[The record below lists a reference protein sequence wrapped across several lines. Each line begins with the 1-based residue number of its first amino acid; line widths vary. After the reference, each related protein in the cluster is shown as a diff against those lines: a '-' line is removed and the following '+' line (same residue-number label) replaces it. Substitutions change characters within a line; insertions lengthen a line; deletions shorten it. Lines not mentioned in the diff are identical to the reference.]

1 MFNFPKKKTEVS
13 TEVLIKFIWVSSFLA
28 MIFALPPLAL
38 FLGIYFLTGE
48 LIIGAVI
55 GFGLHFV
62 ILAFS
67 GRISKQNTLPLEL
80 GSIYWHFLDIL
91 WVYLFLFLLF
101 IR

>member
-13 TEVLIKFIWVSSFLA
+13 TEVLVKFIWVSSFLA
-28 MIFALPPLAL
+28 MIFALPPLAV

-67 GRISKQNTLPLEL
+67 GRISRVITKLV
-80 GSIYWHFLDIL
+80 S
-91 WVYLFLFLLF
+91 
-101 IR
+101 

>member
-13 TEVLIKFIWVSSFLA
+13 TEVLVKFIWVSSFLA
-28 MIFALPPLAL
+28 MIFALPPLAV

-67 GRISKQNTLPLEL
+67 GRISKVITKLV
-80 GSIYWHFLDIL
+80 S
-91 WVYLFLFLLF
+91 
-101 IR
+101 

>member
-28 MIFALPPLAL
+28 MIFALPPLAV

-67 GRISKQNTLPLEL
+67 GKISKVITKLV
-80 GSIYWHFLDIL
+80 S
-91 WVYLFLFLLF
+91 
-101 IR
+101 

>member
-13 TEVLIKFIWVSSFLA
+13 TEVLIRFIWVSSFLA

-38 FLGIYFLTGE
+38 FLGIYFVTGE
-48 LIIGAVI
+48 VIIGAII

-67 GRISKQNTLPLEL
+67 GKISKVITKIM
-80 GSIYWHFLDIL
+80 S
-91 WVYLFLFLLF
+91 
-101 IR
+101 